1 MPTALV
7 NTRLLVEGRF
17 VEGAAV
23 LLDGGRIAALPRES
37 DLPPS
42 ARREDL
48 GGGLLVPGFI
58 DTQVNGGG
66 GILFNDA
73 PTVETIRA
81 IGRAHRS
88 FGTTGFL
95 PTLISD
101 DLHVIRS
108 GIEAVQEAIAESV
121 PGVLG
126 IHIEGPF
133 LNEHRKGIHD
143 ADKIR
148 ALDEEGYAVL
158 TSARSGRTM
167 VTVAPECTT
176 PEMIAR
182 LVSTGVIVSA
192 GHSNGR
198 YDDVRAAIGAG
209 LTGVTHLFNAM
220 SPLGAREP
228 GVVGAALEDDS
239 TWCGMIVDGQHVSP
253 VTLKIA
259 LGCKSHDRF
268 MLVTD
273 AMPSVGSASKEFT
286 LQGKR
291 IFARGGACFDEN
303 GRLAGSNLDMAWA
316 VRNAVEF
323 LGLPTEAALAM
334 ASTVPAAFLRLDQDR
349 GRIAPGYRADL
360 ALLDDDLHVVATWIE
375 GHRQSNEDAKGV
387 TGGAQS

>member
-1 MPTALV
+1 MTVALV
-7 NTRLLVEGRF
+7 NGRVLIDGSF
-17 VEGAAV
+17 VEGTAV
-23 LLDGGRIAALPRES
+23 LLEGGRITEMLREPE
-37 DLPPS
+37 LPPNVE
-42 ARREDL
+42 RHDL
-48 GGGLLVPGFI
+48 NAGLLVPGFI

-66 GILFNDA
+66 GVLFNDA
-73 PTVETIRA
+73 PTVETIRT
-81 IGRAHRS
+81 IGGAHRK

-108 GIEAVQEAIAESV
+108 GIEAVEAAIAEGV

-158 TSARSGRTM
+158 TSGRSGRTV

-182 LVSTGVIVSA
+182 LVGAGVIVSA

-198 YDDVRAAIGAG
+198 YADVKAAIDAG
-209 LTGVTHLFNAM
+209 LSGVTHLFNAM

-228 GVVGAALEDDS
+228 GVVGAALESDS
-239 TWCGMIVDGQHVSP
+239 TWCRLILDGQHVSP
-253 VTLKIA
+253 VTLKVA
-259 LGCKSHDRF
+259 LRCKSHDRF

-273 AMPSVGSASKEFT
+273 AMPSVGSESKEFI

-291 IFARGGACFDEN
+291 IVARDGACVDEH

-316 VRNAVEF
+316 VRNAVEM
-323 LGLPTEAALAM
+323 LGLSAETAFAM
-334 ASTVPAAFLRLDQDR
+334 ASRVPAAFLRLDKDR
-349 GRIAPGYRADL
+349 GQIAPGFLADL
-360 ALLDDDLHVVATWIE
+360 TLLGKEFRVQATWIE
-375 GHRQSNEDAKGV
+375 GKRKSSARRR
-387 TGGAQS
+387 

>member
-1 MPTALV
+1 MKTALV
-7 NTRLLVEGRF
+7 NGQ
-17 VEGAAV
+17 V
-23 LLDGGRIAALPRES
+23 LLERSFVQGKAVVLETGRIEAVVDET
-37 DLPPS
+37 DLP
-42 ARREDL
+42 AGIERNDL
-48 GGGLLVPGFI
+48 KGCLLVPGFI

-66 GILFNDA
+66 GVLFNDA
-73 PTVETIRA
+73 PTPETIA
-81 IGRAHRS
+81 TIGRAHRT

-108 GIEAVQEAIAESV
+108 GIEAVEAAIADGL

-148 ALDEEGYAVL
+148 ALDEEGYDVL
-158 TSARSGRTM
+158 TSMKSGRTM

-182 LVSTGVIVSA
+182 LVAAGVIVSA

-198 YDDVRAAIGAG
+198 YSEVRAAIDAG
-209 LTGVTHLFNAM
+209 LSGVTHLFNAM

-228 GVVGAALEDDS
+228 GVVGAALESDS
-239 TWCGMIVDGQHVSP
+239 TWCGIIVDGMHVSS

-259 LGCKSHDRF
+259 LRCRPYNKF

-273 AMPSVGSASKEFT
+273 AMPSVGSTSKEFV

-291 IFARGGACFDEN
+291 IVARDGACLDED
-303 GRLAGSNLDMAWA
+303 GRLAGSDLDMAWA
-316 VRNAVEF
+316 VRNAVGLLGLPVEAAFAMASGAPADF
-323 LGLPTEAALAM
+323 LGL
-334 ASTVPAAFLRLDQDR
+334 SGQR
-349 GRIAPGYRADL
+349 GAIAPGYRADL
-360 ALLDDDLHVVATWIE
+360 ALLSNDLIVLETWI
-375 GHRQSNEDAKGV
+375 A
-387 TGGAQS
+387 GASSRFE

>member
-1 MPTALV
+1 MATALV
-7 NTRLLVEGRF
+7 NGH
-17 VEGAAV
+17 V
-23 LLDGGRIAALPRES
+23 LLPDGFVDGRAIVLDAGRIAAVVEEA
-37 DLPPS
+37 DLQPGTE
-42 ARREDL
+42 RHDL

-66 GILFNDA
+66 GVLFNDA
-73 PTVETIRA
+73 PTADTIRT

-101 DLHVIRS
+101 DLSVIRA
-108 GIEAVQEAIAESV
+108 GIEAVETAIDEGV

-148 ALDEEGYAVL
+148 ELDEEGLAVL
-158 TSARSGRTM
+158 TSMRRGRTM

-182 LVSTGVIVSA
+182 LVDAGVVVSA
-192 GHSNGR
+192 GHSNGK
-198 YDDVRAAIGAG
+198 YADVAAAIEAG
-209 LTGVTHLFNAM
+209 LSGITHLFNAM

-228 GVVGAALEDDS
+228 GVVGAGLENE
-239 TWCGMIVDGQHVSP
+239 TIWCGIIVDGHHVSP
-253 VTLKIA
+253 TTLKLA
-259 LGCKSHDRF
+259 LRCKPPEKF

-273 AMPSVGSASKEFT
+273 AMPSVGSATKEFV

-291 IFARGGACFDEN
+291 ISARGGVCVDSR
-303 GRLAGSNLDMAWA
+303 GTLAGSDLDMAWA
-316 VRNAVEF
+316 IRNAVRLLGIAPETAFLMASRAPAEF
-323 LGLPTEAALAM
+323 LGME
-334 ASTVPAAFLRLDQDR
+334 QDR
-349 GRIAPGYRADL
+349 GVIAIGRCADL
-360 ALLDDDLHVVATWIE
+360 ALLDDNLLVRETWIAGE
-375 GHRQSNEDAKGV
+375 PATAMIQ
-387 TGGAQS
+387 

>member
-1 MPTALV
+1 MSTALINGRV
-7 NTRLLVEGRF
+7 LLEGRF
-17 VEGAAV
+17 VEGIAV
-23 LLDGGRIAALPRES
+23 LLDGGRIAGLTSAS
-37 DLPPS
+37 DVPGNIE
-42 ARREDL
+42 RHDL
-48 GGGLLVPGFI
+48 DGGLLVPGFI

-66 GILFNDA
+66 GVLFNDA
-73 PTVETIRA
+73 PTVETVEA
-81 IGRAHRS
+81 IGRAHRN

-108 GIEAVQEAIAESV
+108 GIEAVEKAIAIGV

-158 TSARSGRTM
+158 TSASSGRTM

-182 LVSTGVIVSA
+182 LVAAGVIVSA

-198 YDDVRAAIGAG
+198 YTDVRTAIDAG
-209 LTGVTHLFNAM
+209 LSGVTHLFNAM

-228 GVVGAALEDDS
+228 GVVGAALESDS
-239 TWCGMIVDGQHVSP
+239 TWCGIIVDGQHVSA

-259 LGCKSHDRF
+259 LRCKSHDRF

-273 AMPSVGSASKEFT
+273 AMPSVGSPSKEFT

-291 IFARGGACFDEN
+291 IVARGGACFDEN

-316 VRNAVEF
+316 VRNAV
-323 LGLPTEAALAM
+323 GLLDLEAETALRM
-334 ASTVPAAFLRLDQDR
+334 ASAVPAAFLRLDHEL
-349 GRIAPGYRADL
+349 GTITPGYRADL
-360 ALLDDDLHVVATWIE
+360 ALLDDTLSVRQTWIA
-375 GHRQSNEDAKGV
+375 GTDIRNRD
-387 TGGAQS
+387 

>member
-1 MPTALV
+1 MATALV
-7 NTRLLVEGRF
+7 NGR
-17 VEGAAV
+17 V
-23 LLDGGRIAALPRES
+23 LLPDGFVDGRAIVLDAGRIAAVVEEA
-37 DLPPS
+37 DLQPGTE
-42 ARREDL
+42 RHDL

-66 GILFNDA
+66 GVLFNDA
-73 PTVETIRA
+73 PTADTIRT

-101 DLHVIRS
+101 DLSVIRA
-108 GIEAVQEAIAESV
+108 GIEAVETAIDEGV

-148 ALDEEGYAVL
+148 ELDEEGLAVL
-158 TSARSGRTM
+158 TSMRRGRTM

-182 LVSTGVIVSA
+182 LVDAGVVVSA
-192 GHSNGR
+192 GHSNGK
-198 YDDVRAAIGAG
+198 YADVAAAIEAG
-209 LTGVTHLFNAM
+209 LSGITHLFNAM

-228 GVVGAALEDDS
+228 GVVGAGLENE
-239 TWCGMIVDGQHVSP
+239 TIWCGIIVDGHHVSP
-253 VTLKIA
+253 TTLKLA
-259 LGCKSHDRF
+259 LRCKPPEKF

-273 AMPSVGSASKEFT
+273 AMPSVGSATKEFV

-291 IFARGGACFDEN
+291 ISARDGVCVDSRGT
-303 GRLAGSNLDMAWA
+303 LAGSDLDMAWA
-316 VRNAVEF
+316 IRNAVRLLGIAPETAFLMASRAPAEF
-323 LGLPTEAALAM
+323 LGME
-334 ASTVPAAFLRLDQDR
+334 QDR
-349 GRIAPGYRADL
+349 GVIAIGRCADL
-360 ALLDDDLHVVATWIE
+360 ALLDDNLLVRETWIAGE
-375 GHRQSNEDAKGV
+375 LATAMIQ
-387 TGGAQS
+387 

>member
-1 MPTALV
+1 MGTALLNGRV
-7 NTRLLVEGRF
+7 LVDGAFLENAAVLVEGAKI
-17 VEGAAV
+17 AAV
-23 LLDGGRIAALPRES
+23 CSEPELPAGVERYDLD
-37 DLPPS
+37 
-42 ARREDL
+42 
-48 GGGLLVPGFI
+48 GGLLVPGFI

-66 GILFNDA
+66 GVLFNDS
-73 PTVETIRA
+73 PTVEAIEA
-81 IGRAHRS
+81 IGRAHRRY
-88 FGTTGFL
+88 GTTGFL

-108 GIEAVQEAIAESV
+108 GIEAVEAAIARGV

-158 TSARSGRTM
+158 TSGRGGRTL

-182 LVSTGVIVSA
+182 LARAGVIVSA

-198 YDDVRAAIGAG
+198 YAEVRAAIDAG
-209 LTGVTHLFNAM
+209 LTGITHLFNAM

-228 GVVGAALEDDS
+228 GVVGAALEDRA
-239 TWCGMIVDGQHVSP
+239 TWCGIIVDGQHVSP

-259 LGCKSHDRF
+259 LGCKPHDRF

-273 AMPSVGSASKEFT
+273 AMPSVGSETKDFV

-291 IFARGGACFDEN
+291 ITARGGACFDEN

-316 VRNAVEF
+316 VRNAVSM
-323 LGLPTEAALAM
+323 LGLPRETAFAM
-334 ASTVPAAFLRLDQDR
+334 ASSVPAAFLRLAEKR
-349 GRIAPGYRADL
+349 GRIAPGYRADF
-360 ALLDDDLHVVATWIE
+360 ALLDDDLEVRNTWI
-375 GHRQSNEDAKGV
+375 
-387 TGGAQS
+387 GGRSE